1 MVNKAIFIQ
10 EVSVTD
16 PESDAPV
23 SISIY
28 KDKTSGGM
36 FGVDSSFLDT
46 LEEDENVTEP
56 FNGNKVELVD

>member
-1 MVNKAIFIQ
+1 MNNKAIFIQ

-28 KDKTSGGM
+28 KHKTSGGM
-36 FGVDSSFLDT
+36 FGVDSSFLET
-46 LEEDENVTEP
+46 LEENESVIEP
-56 FNGNKVELVD
+56 FNGSTVELVD

>member
-1 MVNKAIFIQ
+1 MGNKAIFIQ

-16 PESDAPV
+16 PESEAPV

-36 FGVDSSFLDT
+36 FGVDSSFLET

-56 FNGNKVELVD
+56 FNGNKVVLVD